1 MIPAALKEFAEKFA
15 QTHRFQK
22 PSYAIILGSGLASA
36 ARDFDIIASVPY
48 REIPEFHSTSVKG
61 HPGRLSVVTHH
72 GSTGLLFEGRLHF
85 YEGLSMKEVVAPV
98 LLAYLLGAPNL
109 FITNAAGG
117 VNPAF
122 KVGDIMMITDHIN
135 LMGDC
140 PLRGPNDDTLGP
152 RFPDMSEAYSQYF
165 RESLLAISKEKNV
178 TLFQGIY
185 AGVRGPAFE
194 TPAEYRYLRL
204 IGADAVGMSTV
215 PEVIMAR
222 YLNIEVC
229 GLSVITDLGVEGKI
243 EKVSHEMVLE
253 AARQAA
259 SKIAE
264 LLKGLIEKIPPVHVP
279 A

>member
-1 MIPAALKEFAEKFA
+1 MIPAALKAYAEKFSE
-15 QTHRFQK
+15 THLSEK
-22 PSYAIILGSGLASA
+22 PSFAIILGSGLASA
-36 ARDFDIIASVPY
+36 AQDFNIISSVSY
-48 REIPEFHSTSVKG
+48 GEIPEFHTTSVKG
-61 HPGRLSVVTHH
+61 HRGRLSVVNHQ
-72 GSTGLLFEGRLHF
+72 GITGLVFEGRLHY

-98 LLAYLLGAPNL
+98 MLSYLLGVSRL

-122 KVGDIMMITDHIN
+122 EVGDIMMITDHIN

-140 PLRGPNDDTLGP
+140 PLRGPNDDVLGP
-152 RFPDMSEAYSQYF
+152 RFPDMSEAYSRRLRDF
-165 RESLLAISKEKNV
+165 LLSVASEKNIK
-178 TLFQGIY
+178 LHQGIY

-194 TPAEYRYLRL
+194 TPAEYRYLRI

-222 YLNIEVC
+222 YLNLEVC

-253 AARQAA
+253 AARRAA
-259 SKIAE
+259 SKISE
-264 LLKGLIEKIPPVHVP
+264 LLKGLIEKILSGHVP

>member
-1 MIPAALKEFAEKFA
+1 MIPVALKEFAEKFSQA
-15 QTHRFQK
+15 HLIQK
-22 PSYAIILGSGLASA
+22 PTYAIILGSGLASA
-36 ARDFDIIASVPY
+36 ARDFDITASVAY
-48 REIPEFHSTSVKG
+48 TEITGFKSTSVKG

-98 LLAYLLGAPNL
+98 MLAYLLGISNL

-122 KVGDIMMITDHIN
+122 EVGDIMMITDHIN

-140 PLRGPNDDTLGP
+140 PLRGPNDDMLGP
-152 RFPDMSEAYSQYF
+152 RFPDMSEAYSQRLRGILRSTSEYKGIKLY
-165 RESLLAISKEKNV
+165 E
-178 TLFQGIY
+178 GIY

-194 TPAEYRYLRL
+194 TPAEYRYLRI

-222 YLNIEVC
+222 YLNMEVC

-253 AARQAA
+253 AARNAT
-259 SKIAE
+259 SKIVA
-264 LLKGLIEKIPPVHVP
+264 LLKGLIEKVSSVHDP
-279 A
+279 T